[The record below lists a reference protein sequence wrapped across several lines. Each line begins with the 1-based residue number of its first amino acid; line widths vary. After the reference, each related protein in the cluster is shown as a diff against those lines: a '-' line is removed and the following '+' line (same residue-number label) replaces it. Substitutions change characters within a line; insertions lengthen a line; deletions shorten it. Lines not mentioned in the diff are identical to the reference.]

1 MAQGD
6 EPKGEPKYMSEF
18 QESANT
24 NTTGTPRWVGLAVVV
39 LGGISLLGL
48 GVGLSALNQARSV
61 EQSTQATVKQANEAL
76 AQRLAKADEI
86 NQQMQSDVKVVT
98 DRLKLTQSELIAAR
112 KQNKNATT
120 AVDQKVTSLA
130 TSVKAELATKAN
142 ADDVN
147 KLNGDVTGVKTDLDA
162 TKNSIQM
169 ARSEMGTLIARNHD
183 EIDQLRRMGQRD
195 YFEFTV
201 QRKGGATKV
210 GTIQIELKDTNTR
223 KNRYT
228 INVLADDNSFEKKD
242 RSVNEPIFFY
252 TGGTQGHQ
260 VNRHGIPERTEGR
273 GGSGLGQHSN
283 AWAVSEFCRSYAS
296 IPWEHSKIGR
306 IPENPP
312 FFDDVHPGIK
322 IGRKKS

>member
-1 MAQGD
+1 MAQGKN
-6 EPKGEPKYMSEF
+6 PKGDPQHMSEF
-18 QESANT
+18 QESAHPNT
-24 NTTGTPRWVGLAVVV
+24 VAAPRWVGLAVAV
-39 LGGISLLGL
+39 LGGLSLLGL
-48 GVGLSALNQARSV
+48 GVSWSALNQAKNA

-76 AQRLAKADEI
+76 SQRLAKADEI
-86 NQQMQSDVKVVT
+86 NQQLQSDVKVVT

-147 KLNGDVTGVKTDLDA
+147 KLSGDVNGVKSDLDA
-162 TKNSIQM
+162 TKNSVQM

-183 EIDQLRRMGQRD
+183 EIDQLRHMGQRD

-201 QRKGGATKV
+201 QRKSGATKV
-210 GTIQIELKDTNTR
+210 GSIQIELKDTNTR

-252 TGGTQGHQ
+252 TGGTRAALELV
-260 VNRHGIPERTEGR
+260 VNKVTKTTATGY
-273 GGSGLGQHSN
+273 L
-283 AWAVSEFCRSYAS
+283 S
-296 IPWEHSKIGR
+296 IPKAAGTASASATASGQ
-306 IPENPP
+306 
-312 FFDDVHPGIK
+312 
-322 IGRKKS
+322 

>member
-1 MAQGD
+1 
-6 EPKGEPKYMSEF
+6 MSEF
-18 QESANT
+18 LDSANT
-24 NTTGTPRWVGLAVVV
+24 HTTGTPRWVGLAVGL
-39 LGGISLLGL
+39 LGGISLLSL
-48 GVGLSALNQARSV
+48 GVGWSALNQAKSI
-61 EQSTQATVKQANEAL
+61 EQTTQATVKQSNDAL
-76 AQRLAKADEI
+76 AQRLSKEDEI
-86 NQQMQSDVKVVT
+86 NQQLQSDLKVVT
-98 DRLKLTQSELIAAR
+98 DKLKVTHADLVAAR
-112 KQNKNATT
+112 NQNKNATT

-147 KLNGDVTGVKTDLDA
+147 KLNGDVNGVKTDLDA

-201 QRKGGATKV
+201 QRKSGATKV
-210 GTIQIELKDTNTR
+210 GSIQIELKDTNTK

-252 TGGTQGHQ
+252 TGGNRSALELV
-260 VNRHGIPERTEGR
+260 VNKVTKTTATGYLSVTKSAGATSASTAA
-273 GGSGLGQHSN
+273 SGQ
-283 AWAVSEFCRSYAS
+283 
-296 IPWEHSKIGR
+296 
-306 IPENPP
+306 
-312 FFDDVHPGIK
+312 
-322 IGRKKS
+322 

>member
-1 MAQGD
+1 
-6 EPKGEPKYMSEF
+6 MSEF
-18 QESANT
+18 NDSPIAH
-24 NTTGTPRWVGLAVVV
+24 TTGTPRWVGLAVAV
-39 LGGISLLGL
+39 LGGLSLLGL
-48 GVGLSALNQARSV
+48 GVGWSALNQARTV
-61 EQSTQATVKQANEAL
+61 ELTTQANVKQANDAL
-76 AQRLAKADEI
+76 SQRLAKSDEI
-86 NQQMQSDVKVVT
+86 NQQLQSDVKVVT
-98 DRLKLTQSELIAAR
+98 DRLKLTQGELIAAR

-120 AVDQKVTSLA
+120 AVDQKVTNLA

-147 KLNGDVTGVKTDLDA
+147 QLNSDVTSVKTDLDA

-201 QRKGGATKV
+201 QRKAGATKV
-210 GTIQIELKDTNTR
+210 GSIQIQLKDTNTK

-252 TGGTQGHQ
+252 TGGTRNALELV
-260 VNRHGIPERTEGR
+260 VNKVTKSTATGY
-273 GGSGLGQHSN
+273 L
-283 AWAVSEFCRSYAS
+283 S
-296 IPWEHSKIGR
+296 IPKAAGAASASTATSGQ
-306 IPENPP
+306 
-312 FFDDVHPGIK
+312 
-322 IGRKKS
+322 

>member
-1 MAQGD
+1 
-6 EPKGEPKYMSEF
+6 MSEF
-18 QESANT
+18 QNSAIT
-24 NTTGTPRWVGLAVVV
+24 HTTGTPRWVGLAVGV

-48 GVGLSALNQARSV
+48 GLGWSALNQARNV

-76 AQRLAKADEI
+76 TQRLAKADEI
-86 NQQMQSDVKVVT
+86 NQQLQSDVKVVT
-98 DRLKLTQSELIAAR
+98 DKLNLTQGALIAAR
-112 KQNKNATT
+112 KQNKKATT
-120 AVDQKVTSLA
+120 AVDQKVSNLA

-183 EIDQLRRMGQRD
+183 EIDQLRRIGTRD

-210 GTIQIELKDTNTR
+210 GSIQIQLKDTNPK

-252 TGGTQGHQ
+252 TGGTRSALELVVNKVTKTTATGYLSVPKSPGTPSASTATSGH
-260 VNRHGIPERTEGR
+260 
-273 GGSGLGQHSN
+273 
-283 AWAVSEFCRSYAS
+283 
-296 IPWEHSKIGR
+296 
-306 IPENPP
+306 
-312 FFDDVHPGIK
+312 
-322 IGRKKS
+322 